1 MLIFYKKLNNIL
13 KFSSYSSII
22 LTVGLFNSYK
32 IRRVFVE
39 LSSLKGGT
47 KMERVTLEDVKE
59 ARGIIEDAILKTD
72 LLENVRLS
80 EKTGAQVFYKCENL
94 QRTGSFKI
102 RGACNKIAHL
112 TDEEK
117 ACGVI
122 ASSAGNHA
130 QGVALGAKNA
140 GIKATICMPANA
152 PISKVAATKSYGAE
166 VVLHGTVYDDAY
178 AKAVEIQTQTGATF
192 LHPFDDKDVIAGQG
206 TIGLEIYE
214 QLDGNVDTVLVPIGG
229 GGIIAGIATALK
241 ELNPNIKV
249 IGVQTCNIPS
259 MKKSYENGK
268 ITSAFNDI
276 TIADGIAV
284 KTPGSLTFDIIS
296 RLVDDVITVT
306 EEEIAEAILFM
317 MENQKLVSE
326 GAGAV
331 STAALLSEKYK
342 PLAGERVVCVV
353 SGGNVDINT
362 LYRIMSVAL
371 KRQGRR
377 ISIVAELPDVPG
389 ALATLVSIIAKKGGN
404 VLTINQDK
412 LATGKYIKKQT
423 VEVTIETV
431 DFDQINAMKS
441 AFVENGIKVEFL

>member
-1 MLIFYKKLNNIL
+1 M

-72 LLENVRLS
+72 ILENVRLS

-112 TDEEK
+112 TDQEK

-178 AKAVEIQTQTGATF
+178 AKAVEIQAQTGATF
-192 LHPFDDKDVIAGQG
+192 LHPFDDKYVIAGQG

-296 RLVDDVITVT
+296 KLVDDVITVT

>member
-112 TDEEK
+112 TDQEK

-178 AKAVEIQTQTGATF
+178 AKAVEIQAQTGATF
-192 LHPFDDKDVIAGQG
+192 LHPFDDKYVIAGQG

>member
-1 MLIFYKKLNNIL
+1 
-13 KFSSYSSII
+13 
-22 LTVGLFNSYK
+22 
-32 IRRVFVE
+32 
-39 LSSLKGGT
+39 
-47 KMERVTLEDVKE
+47 MERVTLEDVKE
-59 ARGIIEDAILKTD
+59 ARETIEDVVLKTD

-152 PISKVAATKSYGAE
+152 PVSKVAATKSYGAE
-166 VVLHGTVYDDAY
+166 VVLNGTVYDDAY
-178 AKAVEIQTQTGATF
+178 AKAIEIQAQTGATF
-192 LHPFDDKDVIAGQG
+192 LHPFDDKYVIAGQG

-214 QLDGNVDTVLVPIGG
+214 QLNGDVDTVIVPIGG

-241 ELNPNIKV
+241 EMNPAIKV

-296 RLVDDVITVT
+296 KLVDDVITVT

-342 PLAGERVVCVV
+342 PAAGERVVCVV

-389 ALATLVSIIAKKGGN
+389 ALATLVSIIAKNGGN

>member
-1 MLIFYKKLNNIL
+1 M
-13 KFSSYSSII
+13 
-22 LTVGLFNSYK
+22 
-32 IRRVFVE
+32 FVE
-39 LSSLKGGT
+39 LSNLKGGT

-59 ARGIIEDAILKTD
+59 ARNIIEDAILKTD

-112 TDEEK
+112 TDQEK

-178 AKAVEIQTQTGATF
+178 AKAVEIQAQTGATF
-192 LHPFDDKDVIAGQG
+192 LHPFDDKYVIAGQG

-296 RLVDDVITVT
+296 KLVDDVITVT

-342 PLAGERVVCVV
+342 PLPGERVVCVV

>member
-1 MLIFYKKLNNIL
+1 
-13 KFSSYSSII
+13 
-22 LTVGLFNSYK
+22 
-32 IRRVFVE
+32 
-39 LSSLKGGT
+39 
-47 KMERVTLEDVKE
+47 MERVTLEDVKE
-59 ARGIIEDAILKTD
+59 ARGTIEDVVLKTD

-130 QGVALGAKNA
+130 QGVALGAGDA

-152 PISKVAATKSYGAE
+152 PVSKVAATKSYGAE
-166 VVLHGTVYDDAY
+166 VVLDGTVYDDAY
-178 AKAVEIQTQTGATF
+178 AKAIEVQAQTGATF
-192 LHPFDDKDVIAGQG
+192 LHPFDDKYVIAGQG

-214 QLDGNVDTVLVPIGG
+214 QLNGNVDTVIVPIGG

-241 ELNPNIKV
+241 EMNPAIKV

-296 RLVDDVITVT
+296 KLVDDVITVT

-331 STAALLSEKYK
+331 STAALLSEKCE
-342 PLAGERVVCVV
+342 PAAGERVVCVV

-389 ALATLVSIIAKKGGN
+389 ALATLVSIIAKNGGN

>member
-1 MLIFYKKLNNIL
+1 
-13 KFSSYSSII
+13 
-22 LTVGLFNSYK
+22 
-32 IRRVFVE
+32 
-39 LSSLKGGT
+39 
-47 KMERVTLEDVKE
+47 MERVTLEDVKE
-59 ARGIIEDAILKTD
+59 ARSTIEDVVLKTD
-72 LLENVRLS
+72 LLENVSLS

-166 VVLHGTVYDDAY
+166 VVLNGTVYDDAY
-178 AKAVEIQTQTGATF
+178 AKAIEIQAQTGATF
-192 LHPFDDKDVIAGQG
+192 LHPFDDKYVIAGQG

-214 QLDGNVDTVLVPIGG
+214 QLNGNVDTVIVPIGG

-241 ELNPNIKV
+241 EMNPTIKV

-296 RLVDDVITVT
+296 KLVDDVITVT

-342 PLAGERVVCVV
+342 PAAGERVVCVV

-389 ALATLVSIIAKKGGN
+389 ALATLVSIIAKNGGN

-412 LATGKYIKKQT
+412 LANGKYIKKQT

>member
-1 MLIFYKKLNNIL
+1 M
-13 KFSSYSSII
+13 
-22 LTVGLFNSYK
+22 
-32 IRRVFVE
+32 FVE
-39 LSSLKGGT
+39 LSNLKGGT

-59 ARGIIEDAILKTD
+59 ARNIIEDAILKTD

-112 TDEEK
+112 TDQEK
-117 ACGVI
+117 DCGVI

-178 AKAVEIQTQTGATF
+178 AKAVEIQAQTGATF
-192 LHPFDDKDVIAGQG
+192 LHPFDDKYVIAGQG

-296 RLVDDVITVT
+296 KLVDDVITVT

>member
-1 MLIFYKKLNNIL
+1 M

-112 TDEEK
+112 TDQEK

-178 AKAVEIQTQTGATF
+178 AKAVEIQAQTGATF
-192 LHPFDDKDVIAGQG
+192 LHPFDDKYVIAGQG

-296 RLVDDVITVT
+296 KLVDDVITVT

>member
-32 IRRVFVE
+32 IRRMFVE

-72 LLENVRLS
+72 ILENVRLS

-112 TDEEK
+112 TDQEK

-178 AKAVEIQTQTGATF
+178 AKAVEIQAQTGATF
-192 LHPFDDKDVIAGQG
+192 LHPFDDKYVIAGQG

>member
-72 LLENVRLS
+72 ILENVRLS

-112 TDEEK
+112 TDQEK

-178 AKAVEIQTQTGATF
+178 AKAVEIQAQTGATF
-192 LHPFDDKDVIAGQG
+192 LHPFDDKYVIAGQG

>member
-1 MLIFYKKLNNIL
+1 MLIFYKKLNKIL

-112 TDEEK
+112 TDQEK

-178 AKAVEIQTQTGATF
+178 AKAVEIQAQTGATF
-192 LHPFDDKDVIAGQG
+192 LHPFDDKYVIAGQG